1 MHVHSS
7 LIISFVDYMLDY
19 NSFLLFFEL
28 ESYSVAQA
36 DLLFKYTVHAALELM
51 VTVLPQCS
59 AAPPAKC
66 WVCR

>member
-19 NSFLLFFEL
+19 NSFL

-66 WVCR
+66 